1 MEILLISHKGAASGM
16 KSAAEL
22 IVGESAK
29 NIGVLELTAEAG
41 VEVFAEELEKYLTSW
56 LADGKMGLIF
66 ADLKGGTPFNQAEM
80 ILAKHGLKGQA
91 KVVSGMNLPM
101 LLENLFL
108 EVDQWSKEDIQD
120 ILTVG
125 RDGIACMDI
134 AASDEESEDE

>member
-29 NIGVLELTAEAG
+29 NIGVMELTAEAG
-41 VEVFAEELEKYLTSW
+41 VEVFARQLESYITTW
-56 LADGKMGLIF
+56 LADGKTGLIF

-80 ILAKHGLKGQA
+80 ILSKHGLKGQA
-91 KVVSGMNLPM
+91 KVISGMNLPM

-108 EVDQWSKEDIQD
+108 EIDQWSVENMREI
-120 ILTVG
+120 INVG
-125 RDGIACMDI
+125 KDGIDCMDI
-134 AASDEESEDE
+134 TASESKSEDE